1 MAEGAVTM
9 RLLAVDTSSR
19 DASVAVFVEDRVA
32 ALVAP
37 GGSEQHSVALFRSI
51 EQALEQAGAGL
62 DELDAYA
69 VTTGPGAFT
78 ALRVGLSVIKAL
90 AEVSGKP
97 VAPVSAL
104 EAVCESARAGGWL
117 APMVDAY
124 RGQIFGGLYEK
135 RDGDVAPRGRER
147 VASLEEF
154 LAALVEEKVRPA
166 DCTLIGPHLERWA
179 PAIRES
185 PFSGSRQEITS
196 PVLAEAVG
204 RCGRRR
210 LARGEGV
217 DALHLEANYVRR
229 SDAELLWN
237 QK

>member
-1 MAEGAVTM
+1 M

-19 DASVAVFVEDRVA
+19 DASVAVFVDDRVA

-37 GGSEQHSVALFRSI
+37 RDNEQHSVALFRNI
-51 EQALEQAGAGL
+51 ERALEQAGVDL
-62 DELDAYA
+62 HELDAYG

-97 VAPVSAL
+97 VAAVSAL
-104 EAVCESARAGGWL
+104 EAVCESAQASGL
-117 APMVDAY
+117 LVPMVDAY
-124 RGQIFGGLYEK
+124 RGQVFGGLYEK
-135 RDGDVAPRGRER
+135 SNGDVARRGRER
-147 VASLEEF
+147 VLSPEEF
-154 LAALVEEKVRPA
+154 LASLVEESVRAA
-166 DCTLIGPHLERWA
+166 DCTLVGPHLERWA
-179 PAIRES
+179 AKLAES
-185 PFSGSRQEITS
+185 PFSRSRRETTS

-204 RCGRRR
+204 RCAWRR

-229 SDAELLWN
+229 SDAELLW
-237 QK
+237 KEK

>member
-1 MAEGAVTM
+1 M

-19 DASVAVFVEDRVA
+19 DASVAVFVDDRVA

-37 GGSEQHSVALFRSI
+37 RGNEQHSVALFRSI
-51 EQALEQAGAGL
+51 EQALSQAGMSL
-62 DELDAYA
+62 NELEAYA

-97 VAPVSAL
+97 VAAVSAL
-104 EAVCESARAGGWL
+104 EAVCESAQASGL
-117 APMVDAY
+117 LVPMVDAY
-124 RGQIFGGLYEK
+124 RGQVFGGVYEK
-135 RDGDVAPRGRER
+135 RNGDVVRRGRER
-147 VASLEEF
+147 VMSPEEF
-154 LAALVEEKVRPA
+154 LASLVEENVQA
-166 DCTLIGPHLERWA
+166 AGCTLIGPHLERWA
-179 PAIRES
+179 THIAES
-185 PFSGSRQEITS
+185 PFSRSRREITS

-204 RCGRRR
+204 RRARRR

-229 SDAELLWN
+229 SDAELLW
-237 QK
+237 KEK

>member
-1 MAEGAVTM
+1 M

-19 DASVAVFVEDRVA
+19 DASVAIFAEERVA

-37 GGSEQHSVALFRSI
+37 RDNEQHSVALFRSI
-51 EQALEQAGAGL
+51 EQALNQAGIGL
-62 DELDAYA
+62 NELDAYG

-97 VAPVSAL
+97 VAAVSAL
-104 EAVCESARAGGWL
+104 EAVCEGAEAEGL
-117 APMVDAY
+117 LVPIVNAY

-135 RDGDVAPRGRER
+135 SNGEVVSRGRER
-147 VASLEEF
+147 VLSLEEF
-154 LAALVEEKVRPA
+154 LASLIQENVQAT
-166 DCTLIGPHLERWA
+166 DCTLIGPHLPRWA
-179 PAIRES
+179 APIAES
-185 PFSGSRQEITS
+185 PFSRSRQENTS

-204 RCGRRR
+204 RCARRR

-229 SDAELLWN
+229 SDAELLWRE
-237 QK
+237 K

>member
-1 MAEGAVTM
+1 M

-19 DASVAVFVEDRVA
+19 DASVAIMVEECMA

-37 GGSEQHSVALFRSI
+37 RDNEQHSVALFRSI
-51 EQALEQAGAGL
+51 EQALNQTGMGL
-62 DELDAYA
+62 NELDAYG

-97 VAPVSAL
+97 VAAVSAL
-104 EAVCESARAGGWL
+104 EAVCEIAKADGL
-117 APMVDAY
+117 LVPVVDAY
-124 RGQIFGGLYEK
+124 RGQVFGGLFEK
-135 RDGDVAPRGRER
+135 SNGEVVSRGRER
-147 VASLEEF
+147 VMSLEEF
-154 LAALVEEKVRPA
+154 LASLVEVKVEAA
-166 DCTLIGPHLERWA
+166 DCTLIGPHLSCWA
-179 PAIRES
+179 TLIAES
-185 PFSGSRQEITS
+185 AFSRSRQENTS

-204 RCGRRR
+204 RCARRR

-229 SDAELLWN
+229 SDAELLW
-237 QK
+237 KEK